1 MSDAADEASKA
12 EKLAA
17 AKKRVCVIPRSRGVQ
32 GWSGAGDG
40 GKKGGKAAAAVASS
54 ASAEKP
60 AEEKTE
66 EPENTS
72 EAPPLVSTEE
82 PEESASSPA
91 PEVESPKSATPPP
104 PTGSPS
110 PIHAR
115 TASIQA
121 RRTSASHYRRPSV
134 NASDLLRSANKSP
147 LSPTDVPDIYYRQA
161 ETISTL
167 TTDNEKLSEEV
178 EKLRTKEKRLSE
190 IEAEK
195 DKLQEQLAEVRE
207 ELRGVKGRI
216 DGAEQGKKTSE
227 EEMEK
232 MKSELATLHRQ
243 TSHLS
248 SQVSAK
254 DKTIAE
260 LRLTSSGSSN
270 SQDRESLTAKEDQI
284 ENMEIDLNK
293 LRNELERTQKS
304 LASAESSLNAKETAF
319 DALKEEL
326 SKAQR
331 DLESANSKISEEV
344 ARYSTLDSQLRAA
357 QKDLEIA
364 KADIKKKNASIASLD
379 KDYYTLK
386 TMYRDA
392 ESKSQESS
400 RLAISKSRE
409 VQDLE
414 DSLAEEKRKAGQLEA
429 EREDFR
435 IKLERV
441 LRENRRLTGAFAADD
456 ETVDELEDL
465 ERNRLRERIRIL
477 EEELDAAKKHHNI
490 QHPQT
495 RQTRAM
501 SMLSEGSL
509 LSDDVDFGEMM
520 KNEMLAARQKEEAAA
535 EERKRAEMERLE
547 RIRGVKRGLEKWKG
561 WRVDL
566 TLIQVHLEVKAPK
579 KRRIVRYVL
588 VEGISPPG
596 VYLRQECFPA
606 VEDDNIA
613 AQVHY
618 GLSPEEK
625 EDVVNNTAS
634 TPREPAAQSLRHECR
649 SPRRGHTAS
658 LVDGAGILCN
668 VSCGPRDYYI
678 NTLLQLGEE
687 ASIDQLP
694 PLQKAILDARSNRN
708 S

>member
-17 AKKRVCVIPRSRGVQ
+17 AKKRFEHLKKQ
-32 GWSGAGDG
+32 K
-40 GKKGGKAAAAVASS
+40 GKKGGKAAAAATSS
-54 ASAEKP
+54 ASAS
-60 AEEKTE
+60 A
-66 EPENTS
+66 ENTS
-72 EAPPLVSTEE
+72 EAPPLASTEE
-82 PEESASSPA
+82 PEESAPSPA

-121 RRTSASHYRRPSV
+121 RRTSASHYRRPSI
-134 NASDLLRSANKSP
+134 NASDLLRSTNKSP

-167 TTDNEKLSEEV
+167 TTENEKLSEEV
-178 EKLRTKEKRLSE
+178 EKFRTREKRLSE

-232 MKSELATLHRQ
+232 MARPLKSELATLHRQ

-304 LASAESSLNAKETAF
+304 LALAESSLNAKETAY

-326 SKAQR
+326 SNAQR
-331 DLESANSKISEEV
+331 DLESVNSKISEEV
-344 ARYSTLDSQLRAA
+344 ARCSTLDSQLLAA
-357 QKDLEIA
+357 QKDLETA

-414 DSLAEEKRKAGQLEA
+414 DSLAEEKRKANQLEA

-435 IKLERV
+435 IKLERA

-456 ETVDELEDL
+456 EAVDELEDL
-465 ERNRLRERIRIL
+465 ERTRLRERIRIL
-477 EEELDAAKKHHNI
+477 EEELDAEKKHHNP

-495 RQTRAM
+495 RQTRTM
-501 SMLSEGSL
+501 SMLSEGSF
-509 LSDDVDFGEMM
+509 LSDDADFGEMM

-547 RIRGVKRGLEKWKG
+547 RIREVKRGLEKWKG

-566 TLIQVHLEVKAPK
+566 TLVGGSA
-579 KRRIVRYVL
+579 
-588 VEGISPPG
+588 
-596 VYLRQECFPA
+596 
-606 VEDDNIA
+606 
-613 AQVHY
+613 Y
-618 GLSPEEK
+618 GL
-625 EDVVNNTAS
+625 
-634 TPREPAAQSLRHECR
+634 
-649 SPRRGHTAS
+649 
-658 LVDGAGILCN
+658 
-668 VSCGPRDYYI
+668 
-678 NTLLQLGEE
+678 GEMFE
-687 ASIDQLP
+687 V
-694 PLQKAILDARSNRN
+694 
-708 S
+708 